1 MWSDVKNFFLTNC
14 ILDNFSK
21 CCKKITLINLEGV
34 FYELALSLEISISPG
49 GYQNRTLKN
58 CHLDAFAFQGISNV
72 TDITNF
78 IPLLRFRCA
87 QSYQFCDFC
96 SVNEDTIFKKI
107 RTGKST
113 MHCHFLRRSK
123 ILRRPRSGRQAANC
137 ALPRVTGE
145 YGGSWA

>member
-1 MWSDVKNFFLTNC
+1 MSMHSPWKFLLLRVGTK
-14 ILDNFSK
+14 IGP
-21 CCKKITLINLEGV
+21 KKIATWM
-34 FYELALSLEISISPG
+34 
-49 GYQNRTLKN
+49 
-58 CHLDAFAFQGISNV
+58 DAFAFQGISNV

-78 IPLLRFRCA
+78 IPLSRFRCA

-113 MHCHFLRRSK
+113 LHCHFLRRSK